1 MLIKIT
7 YWQSPPGIST
17 FILFLT
23 FQSLRKN
30 KNSKID
36 FCFKKARKNCSIR
49 ILAKFV
55 TQGFN
60 EPRKVSQNYK
70 YVTQLV
76 NLVYIYCKLKKPKK
90 LKKRT
95 FVRKELALWYFKL
108 RLFDPTEIIVWNILG
123 LQH

>member
-1 MLIKIT
+1 MLIKII

-76 NLVYIYCKLKKPKK
+76 NLVYIYCKLKKQKRELLCERSWPFDISNLDYLIRQK
-90 LKKRT
+90 L
-95 FVRKELALWYFKL
+95 
-108 RLFDPTEIIVWNILG
+108 
-123 LQH
+123 